1 MIKMVMVL
9 RTFKT
14 QANGNCNKHFAALPL
29 LLVNQEFEKARCN
42 APVMFVE
49 TMQPND
55 TKR

>member
-1 MIKMVMVL
+1 MVMVL

-14 QANGNCNKHFAALPL
+14 QANGNCNKLFAALPL